1 MYFKNK
7 NYFYLIF
14 QIFLFASCSTNDIVK
29 ENFNLAAYQYEG
41 MLAEIAI
48 EDGCMPRTVK
58 HDKLWCV
65 PVEDWTSGFFP
76 GSLWYMYEYTLDK
89 KWRDNAEEWTKLLN
103 PMQYFTGNHDV
114 GFMMYCSYGNAYRLT
129 GNEEYI
135 PILIQSAEALC
146 KRYSSKVGCIQ
157 SWDARKSIGEKNKW
171 EYPVIIDNMMNLEL
185 LLFAYEKTGNDFFR
199 NVAIS
204 HAEKTMEN
212 QVRNDFSCYHV
223 VNYDPETGNV
233 LYRQTAQGFSDNSVW
248 ARGQAWG
255 IYGFTM
261 MYRFTQ
267 DKRFLNTAIGMADFF
282 IDNKNLPE
290 DMIPYWDFNT
300 GEAGYEPDFV
310 FDREKFK
317 IIPRDAS
324 TAAIT
329 ASALLEL
336 CNYSDDVRNK
346 KYYDVAEKMIT
357 SLSSD
362 KYRSRPGEN
371 HNFILKHSV
380 GNLPGDNEID
390 VPLIYADYYFLEA
403 LLRYKNQNLSK

>member
-1 MYFKNK
+1 
-7 NYFYLIF
+7 
-14 QIFLFASCSTNDIVK
+14 
-29 ENFNLAAYQYEG
+29 
-41 MLAEIAI
+41 
-48 EDGCMPRTVK
+48 
-58 HDKLWCV
+58 
-65 PVEDWTSGFFP
+65 
-76 GSLWYMYEYTLDK
+76 
-89 KWRDNAEEWTKLLN
+89 
-103 PMQYFTGNHDV
+103 
-114 GFMMYCSYGNAYRLT
+114 
-129 GNEEYI
+129 
-135 PILIQSAEALC
+135 
-146 KRYSSKVGCIQ
+146 
-157 SWDARKSIGEKNKW
+157 
-171 EYPVIIDNMMNLEL
+171 
-185 LLFAYEKTGNDFFR
+185 
-199 NVAIS
+199 
-204 HAEKTMEN
+204 
-212 QVRNDFSCYHV
+212 
-223 VNYDPETGNV
+223 
-233 LYRQTAQGFSDNSVW
+233 
-248 ARGQAWG
+248 
-255 IYGFTM
+255 